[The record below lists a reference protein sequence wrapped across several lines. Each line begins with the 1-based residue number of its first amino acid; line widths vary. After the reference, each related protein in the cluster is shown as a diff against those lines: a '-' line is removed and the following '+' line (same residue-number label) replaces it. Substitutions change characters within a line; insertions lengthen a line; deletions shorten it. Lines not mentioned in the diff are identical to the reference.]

1 MAQPI
6 KIKINVTRILKEY
19 LFEGKNGKYLDLVA
33 WPNKNG
39 AGQYGDTHFVVQDLP
54 REARDKGEQG
64 PILGNLTLPDDEQQ
78 QPRQKYQGDGRSER
92 KPAPKR
98 EEEAP
103 MRDGMEDDDIPF

>member
-1 MAQPI
+1 MARPI
-6 KIKINVTRILKEY
+6 KIKINVTRILKDY

-64 PILGNLTLPDDEQQ
+64 PILGNLTLPDEEQQ
-78 QPRQKYQGDGRSER
+78 QPRQKYAGDGRSER
-92 KPAPKR
+92 RPAPKR
-98 EEEAP
+98 EEEPP

>member
-1 MAQPI
+1 MAEQ
-6 KIKINVTRILKEY
+6 
-19 LFEGKNGKYLDLVA
+19 
-33 WPNKNG
+33 NG

-92 KPAPKR
+92 KPAPNAKK
-98 EEEAP
+98 AP
-103 MRDGMEDDDIPF
+103 LIAADDDDDIPF

>member
-1 MAQPI
+1 MARPI

-54 REARDKGEQG
+54 RDAREKGEQG

-92 KPAPKR
+92 KPEPKEGPLDR
-98 EEEAP
+98 SL
-103 MRDGMEDDDIPF
+103 DDDDDIPF

>member
-1 MAQPI
+1 MARPI
-6 KIKINVTRILKEY
+6 KIKINVTRILKDY

-54 REARDKGEQG
+54 RDAREKGEQG

-92 KPAPKR
+92 KAAPKR

>member
-1 MAQPI
+1 MARPI
-6 KIKINVTRILKEY
+6 KIKINVTRILKDY

-92 KPAPKR
+92 KPAPKEGPLDR
-98 EEEAP
+98 SL
-103 MRDGMEDDDIPF
+103 DDDDDIPF